1 LDSQTHY
8 GNKLFL
14 YEKLQNTEKWKLK
27 EIKKEK
33 IHKGI
38 GWLGEECGNEIG
50 DTRRHSQELYGFRC
64 SPTEMLR
71 VLIHFFKIH

>member
-1 LDSQTHY
+1 LNSETHY

-33 IHKGI
+33 YIKE
-38 GWLGEECGNEIG
+38 LGGGGRMGKRN
-50 DTRRHSQELYGFRC
+50 R
-64 SPTEMLR
+64 
-71 VLIHFFKIH
+71 

>member
-38 GWLGEECGNEIG
+38 EEGG
-50 DTRRHSQELYGFRC
+50 DGRMWKRNR
-64 SPTEMLR
+64 
-71 VLIHFFKIH
+71 

>member
-1 LDSQTHY
+1 LNSETHY

-33 IHKGI
+33 YIKELGGGGECGKGI
-38 GWLGEECGNEIG
+38 G
-50 DTRRHSQELYGFRC
+50 DTLRHSQQLYGLRC
-64 SPTEMLR
+64 SPTAMLR
-71 VLIHFFKIH
+71 VRIHFFKIH